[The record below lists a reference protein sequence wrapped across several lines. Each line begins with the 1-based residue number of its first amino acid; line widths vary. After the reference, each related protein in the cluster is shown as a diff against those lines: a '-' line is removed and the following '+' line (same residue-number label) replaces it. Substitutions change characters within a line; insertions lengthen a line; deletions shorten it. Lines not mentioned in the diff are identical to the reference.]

1 MNKSKNATWNNV
13 GKNAVIV

>member
-1 MNKSKNATWNNV
+1 MNESKNATWNNV